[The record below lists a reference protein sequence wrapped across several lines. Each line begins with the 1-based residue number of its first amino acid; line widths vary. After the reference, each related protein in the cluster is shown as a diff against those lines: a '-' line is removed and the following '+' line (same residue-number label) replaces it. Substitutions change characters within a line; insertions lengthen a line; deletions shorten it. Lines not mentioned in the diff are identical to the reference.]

1 MSYSFMEIHE
11 DRIKVLREEA
21 VREGAAYVLYWM
33 QQSQRAEWNH
43 AFEYAARLGNEISKP
58 VVVGFGIMD
67 DYPEA
72 NARHYTFM
80 AEGLKE
86 LQGAFAERNCRLV
99 IRRGSPEVVALDLAR
114 DAAAIVCDC
123 GYLRH
128 QRKWRRKVARE
139 AGCLVVQVESDVAVP
154 VETASGK
161 QEYAAR
167 TIRRKLMSRYEE
179 FLEEPAP
186 VMPAHSSLNLD
197 LEGEEITGVSGFV
210 ESLNIDHSVAP
221 VSEHFRG
228 GTSRAKA
235 RFHQFLDEQLTVYDE
250 HRNQAQTDDTSHM
263 SMYLH
268 FGMISPCYLLQQAR
282 KRRAGENVDSFVE
295 ELLVRRELG
304 VNFCYFQEDYYD
316 SYKCL
321 PGWAYT
327 TLEEHKDDEREYLYT
342 RDELEN
348 ARTHDP
354 CWNAAM
360 LEMKHTG
367 YMHNYMR
374 MYWGKQI
381 LAWTNTPRHAYQTT
395 LYLNNKYF
403 LDGRDC
409 NSFANVAWIYGL
421 HDRPWQERPVFGKVR
436 IMTASGLER
445 KFDPR
450 KYIGKVEQRTGKG
463 VLNAE

>member
-1 MSYSFMEIHE
+1 M
-11 DRIKVLREEA
+11 
-21 VREGAAYVLYWM
+21 YWM

-43 AFEYAARLGNEISKP
+43 AFEYAVRLGNELDKP

-80 AEGLKE
+80 AEGLQE
-86 LQGAFAERNCRLV
+86 LRDAFAERNCRLL
-99 IRRGSPEVVALDLAR
+99 IRRGSPEDLALELGKE
-114 DAAAIVCDC
+114 AAAIVCDR

-128 QRKWRRKVARE
+128 QRKWRRKVARG
-139 AGCLVVQVESDVAVP
+139 ADCLVIQVESDAVVP
-154 VETASGK
+154 VETASDK

-167 TIRRKLMSRYEE
+167 TIRKKLMSRYEE
-179 FLEEPAP
+179 YLEEPEP
-186 VMPAHSSLNLD
+186 IMPKRSSLD
-197 LEGEEITGVSGFV
+197 VELEGEEISDITGFI
-210 ESLNIDHSVAP
+210 ESMDIDHSVNP
-221 VSEHFRG
+221 VSEHFKG

-235 RFHQFLDEQLTVYDE
+235 RFHQFLEEQLTVYDD
-250 HRNQAQTDDTSHM
+250 HRNQPHTDDTSHM

-268 FGMISPCYLLQQAR
+268 FGMISPCYLLDQAR
-282 KRRAGENVDSFVE
+282 QRGPGENVDAFIE

-304 VNFCYFQEDYYD
+304 INFCFFQEDYYD

-321 PGWAYT
+321 PDWAHT
-327 TLEEHKDDEREYLYT
+327 TLEEHKEDEREYIYT
-342 RDELEN
+342 REEMEN

-354 CWNAAM
+354 YWNAAM

-381 LAWTNTPRHAYQTT
+381 LAWTNTPRYAYETT

-409 NSFANVAWIYGL
+409 NSFTNVAWIFGL
-421 HDRPWQERPVFGKVR
+421 HDRAWQERPVFGKVR
-436 IMTASGLER
+436 IMTAGGLER
-445 KFDPR
+445 KFDPE
-450 KYIGKVEQRTGKG
+450 KYIDKVERRTG
-463 VLNAE
+463 VEVPNR